1 VNTSQSAPGVAKR
14 IALCVLALLVFAL
27 ATYARLSWYGKETL
41 DKRYLVKSVKL
52 METRTRVVVDAQLPA
67 AAPSPMQVRPEPA
80 EPAAVLP
87 LPRPAV
93 VLLIHDPTYFRPPPA
108 STV

>member
-1 VNTSQSAPGVAKR
+1 MNTSQSAPGLAKR

-67 AAPSPMQVRPEPA
+67 TAPSPMLVLPEPA
-80 EPAAVLP
+80 GPAVVLP
-87 LPRPAV
+87 LPRRAPVLV
-93 VLLIHDPTYFRPPPA
+93 VYHPTYFRPPPA
-108 STV
+108 FAV